1 MAFQDFAFVIYSTPK
16 VVPFAVNHHK
26 NLILVPLPIRGT
38 TSMVTRLTRNLL
50 TQTPDQSGP
59 ENFVAYI
66 DTQFVKQVLNVT
78 KKKWGQT

>member
-1 MAFQDFAFVIYSTPK
+1 MAFQDFAFVIYGTPK

-59 ENFVAYI
+59 ENLVAYI
-66 DTQFVKQVLNVT
+66 DIQFVKQVLNVT